1 MEKEKQREKI
11 FVYIV
16 AGIYLLLLCWLIL
29 FKLADSIDKIP
40 SERGINLIPFW
51 FGQLSNTRLQRNDIV
66 YNILAFIPAGFYFS
80 AFGKKKVISG
90 IFGSLLLSLC
100 FEVLQWIFALG
111 ASDITD
117 LIMNTVGGVLGTG
130 LYYAT
135 DKLFKG
141 RQVKVISIAGAVLE
155 GMLITLIVVLSISNS
170 AY

>member
-1 MEKEKQREKI
+1 MEKAKQREKI
-11 FVYIV
+11 LVYIV

-51 FGQLSNTRLQRNDIV
+51 FGQLSNTRFQRNDIV

-80 AFGKKKVISG
+80 AFGKRKIVSG
-90 IFGSLLLSLC
+90 IIGSLLLSLC

-117 LIMNTVGGVLGTG
+117 LMMNTAGGVLGTG
-130 LYYAT
+130 LYYAS
-135 DKLFKG
+135 DKLLKG
-141 RQVKVISIAGAVLE
+141 RQVKVVSIIGAVLE
-155 GMLITLIVVLSISNS
+155 AMLIALIIVLIVSNI
-170 AY
+170 